1 MHLFS
6 QLSACLKISL
16 GFHFS
21 KRQQE
26 PMTGRPKME
35 ETISKILHETNEK
48 LLLNDLIDKT
58 EFLVPS
64 SPQNIIMPSTKT
76 PITSQEASISQM
88 EIGLPEL
95 KSRES
100 IKTNLF
106 KKITSALEMLF
117 GEKNRGIFDHVVP
130 EVNNDKNAEK
140 KMLNT
145 KMPIDNMFIYNEN
158 MVNDKGSAE
167 KMSNAKNSVGNMFN
181 VMHSVETPFNEN
193 IFNAEDSIEN
203 LLNHNVSDE
212 NIFNT
217 NEPVE
222 NMFNVQY
229 DKLSP
234 QSVKHEETKTCC
246 CPTKD
251 KFSTKLS
258 YRLKKSSDC
267 PHNLPEEDINQ
278 VTPPCNCK
286 CSGRNLEG
294 EIKKII
300 EGLRD
305 RKLKLS
311 VRL

>member
-1 MHLFS
+1 
-6 QLSACLKISL
+6 
-16 GFHFS
+16 
-21 KRQQE
+21 
-26 PMTGRPKME
+26 ME
-35 ETISKILHETNEK
+35 ETISKILHNTNEK
-48 LLLNDLIDKT
+48 LLWNDLIDKT
-58 EFLVPS
+58 EFLGPS
-64 SPQNIIMPSTKT
+64 SPQNISMPSNNTSL
-76 PITSQEASISQM
+76 TSQEASISQM

-130 EVNNDKNAEK
+130 EVNNDKNAET

-181 VMHSVETPFNEN
+181 VMHSVETPFNAKVSVANMFNAGDSIKNLFNNKVSAEN
-193 IFNAEDSIEN
+193 IFS
-203 LLNHNVSDE
+203 
-212 NIFNT
+212 T

-258 YRLKKSSDC
+258 YRLKKSSAF
-267 PHNLPEEDINQ
+267 PHDLPEEDINQ